1 MGFID
6 KIVHKLDDQYNGI
19 EYRNDKI
26 TEIKK
31 NIEALLNTNSDDC
44 ISITNSG
51 FNNENNHSIESSELC
66 NAIISKIENLIYEY
80 EKRVIVTSA
89 SYDNSNMPWK
99 LSIDLQCHLLND
111 KFNEFHIIIDFSNN
125 RYCEVI

>member
-31 NIEALLNTNSDDC
+31 NIEALLNTNADDC
-44 ISITNSG
+44 ISISNSG
-51 FNNENNHSIESSELC
+51 FNNDNNTSIESTQLC
-66 NAIISKIENLIYEY
+66 NAIITKIESLIHDY
-80 EKRVIVTSA
+80 EKRIIVTSA

-99 LSIDLQCHLLND
+99 LSIDLTCNMVND
-111 KFNEFHIIIDFSNN
+111 RFNEFHIIIDFSNN

>member
-6 KIVHKLDDQYNGI
+6 KLIHKLDDQYNGI

-31 NIEALLNTNSDDC
+31 NIEALLNTNADDC
-44 ISITNSG
+44 ISIMDAG
-51 FNNENNHSIESSELC
+51 FNNENNSSIESSELC
-66 NAIISKIENLIYEY
+66 NIIINKIEKLIYEY
-80 EKRVIVTSA
+80 EKRIVVISA
-89 SYDNSNMPWK
+89 NYDNTNMPWK
-99 LSIDLQCHLLND
+99 LSIDLGCHLLND